1 MKASHLILLGALG
14 VAAWLV
20 LKPKAAGAVTRIGNT
35 FDGVTEILNNS
46 VPGEAAWG
54 WKYYNNGVAIGP
66 DGTYYK
72 NGEKVWSPA

>member
-1 MKASHLILLGALG
+1 MKTSHLILLGALG

-20 LKPKAAGAVTRIGNT
+20 LKPKAASAAGRTTTT
-35 FDGVTEILNNS
+35 FDKVTEILNNS

-54 WKYYNNGVAIGP
+54 WTYYNNGVAIGP